1 MTHRPILITEHD
13 HSRLHALLERARSN
27 DPMNQQNVT
36 ALAAEL
42 DRATVIPPREA
53 TPDVITMNS
62 TAVLLDDETGEEEE
76 WTLVFPEEADADRNR
91 ISVLAPIGT
100 AMLGFRVGD
109 TFEWK
114 TPGGVRRLRVKS
126 VLYQPEAAGDFE
138 R

>member
-1 MTHRPILITEHD
+1 
-13 HSRLHALLERARSN
+13 
-27 DPMNQQNVT
+27 MNQQNLD

-76 WTLVFPEEADADRNR
+76 WTLVFPEEADVDRNR